1 MKVLKVKITKLAGQ
15 TGLLVPG
22 TVHTKPAKV
31 AQHWVNNGW
40 AEFVAK
46 AKPKKKTTSKK
57 SK

>member
-1 MKVLKVKITKLAGQ
+1 MKVLKVKITKLVGQ

-22 TVHTKPAKV
+22 TVHTKPVKV
-31 AQHWVNNGW
+31 AEHWVKNGW

-46 AKPKKKTTSKK
+46 PKKKTAKK